1 MYKNSE
7 LSKNLLTKIKQANKI
22 KVRTLDKKITKTIK
36 VMEMVFMV
44 KVIST
49 KEAADLVKDNDVLAT
64 SGFASLGVPEALLR
78 SLEEKFLVEESPKN
92 LTLMFAAGQGDG
104 KSKGLNHLAHEGL
117 VGKIIGGHF
126 NLAPMLGEL
135 IRENKVYAYNL
146 PQGIMCNLFR
156 DIASKKTATISKVG
170 LNTFVDPRVE
180 GGKANSITK
189 ENKEDIVE
197 VIKILDEENLL
208 YKCPSIDVAFI
219 RGTYADEKGNI
230 SMNHEATFS
239 EATCIAQAV
248 KNCGGIVIVQVDKVV
263 KAGTLDPR
271 TIKIPGI
278 YVSYIVEAK
287 NKEEQ
292 AQVLGYDDDLSLT
305 GDIKVIAGSLEPLEL
320 NARKIIGRRAAME
333 LAEGSIVNIGIG
345 VPEAISNVANE
356 EGIADSIV
364 LTVEPG
370 PIGGIPQ
377 GGKKFGSSVNPE
389 CIFDQPTQFDF
400 YDGGGLDIAFLG
412 LAQVDKHGNLNV
424 SKFGTRVAG
433 CGGFINITQNAKKV
447 FFCGTLTAKGLE
459 VKVENGE
466 LKILNEGSQKKFI
479 DSVEQITFSGE
490 YAMKIKQPVMYITER
505 AVFELKEDGLHLIE
519 IAPGIDIKKDIL
531 DLMEFAPVID
541 KDLKLMDKRIFID
554 ELMDLK
560 K

>member
-292 AQVLGYDDDLSLT
+292 AQVLGYNDDLSLT